1 MLFGVVLFIGCC
13 DLVDWLDWCVW
24 LLLCCVLCDGDLFVV
39 VMVGDV
45 DVVCC
50 LIDLG
55 FVVDVIDV

>member
-1 MLFGVVLFIGCC
+1 MVLLIGCC
-13 DLVDWLDWCVW
+13 DLVDWFDWWVW
-24 LLLCCVLCDGDLFVV
+24 LLLCCILCEVDLLVV

-55 FVVDVIDV
+55 FVVDVVDV